1 MDWKRYGA
9 RMNKMKV
16 KVGIIGAGNMGR
28 NHVRLVRELNNEF
41 EFVGVY
47 EPDENRVFTL
57 GLTDC
62 CFGSM
67 DELIEASDAVI
78 IAAPSS
84 LHKEIALKVASK
96 GKHALVEKPIAL
108 SAEDAREIV
117 DAFDRTNQ
125 ILQVGH
131 VERFN
136 PVVLE
141 LEKIVKNED
150 VVAVHI
156 ERCSSMDRR
165 ISDTDVVYDLMIHDV
180 DILVNG
186 LMSGVELSSV
196 YSQGVK
202 VYSSYFMDYV
212 ESLFRFSNGVIGSI
226 VSSRTTENKIR
237 RIQLHCRHSFIDA
250 DLLNRTLTIS
260 RKTVYNL
267 DVGYDPVY
275 RQENIVEKVFVSN
288 EEPLKAELKH
298 FYKCITE
305 GTAAKTSGKTAVRSV
320 QVLDK
325 IKEQL
330 Y

>member
-1 MDWKRYGA
+1 
-9 RMNKMKV
+9 MKV
-16 KVGIIGAGNMGR
+16 KVGIIGAGNMGK
-28 NHVRLVRELNNEF
+28 NHIRLTREMNNEF
-41 EFVGVY
+41 EFMGVY
-47 EPDENRVFTL
+47 DPDENRVRTL
-57 GLTDC
+57 GLEDYYFETEDA
-62 CFGSM
+62 
-67 DELIEASDAVI
+67 LIDAVDAVI
-78 IAAPSS
+78 VAAPSS
-84 LHKEIALKVASK
+84 LHKRIALKVAAA
-96 GKHALVEKPIAL
+96 GKHLLVEKPIAL
-108 SAEDAREIV
+108 SAADAQEVV
-117 DAFDRTNQ
+117 DAFAGTKQ
-125 ILQVGH
+125 VLQVGH

-186 LMSGVELSSV
+186 LMSGADVTSV
-196 YSQGVK
+196 ISQGVK
-202 VYSSYFMDYV
+202 VYSQNYMDYV
-212 ESLFRFSNGVIGSI
+212 ESLFKFDNGVVASV
-226 VSSRTTENKIR
+226 VSSRTTESKIR
-237 RIQLHCRHSFIDA
+237 KIEIHCRNAFVDA

-260 RKTVYNL
+260 RKTTYNL
-267 DVGYDPVY
+267 DIGYDPVY

-298 FYKCITE
+298 FHKCINE
-305 GTAAKTSGKTAVRSV
+305 SKPAKTSGKSAVRSV
-320 QVLDK
+320 KILDT